1 MHTFF
6 LPHLRKYCLAGLLT
20 VLPLLITLIVLR
32 FLFQLIGGLFSP
44 VLGELFPDTPIWLK
58 YLILIS
64 AVFLLLYFL
73 GLLSSHFVGRWF
85 WGQVESILLK
95 IPLLRIVYRA
105 SREVV
110 RVFSGPEKGTFREVV
125 IVEFPRPGMKAVG
138 FLTGSLQDELGK
150 LYYKIFIPTTPNPT
164 TGFLEI
170 VEQSSVVRSS
180 LTIEEGISVIM
191 SGGILGPERMRLHS
205 GTDFPESADSSAE
218 SSAEQEESL

>member
-1 MHTFF
+1 MHKLF

-58 YLILIS
+58 YLIFIS

-73 GLLSSHFVGRWF
+73 GLLSSHFAGRWF

-95 IPLLRIVYRA
+95 IPLLRSVYRA

-110 RVFSGPEKGTFREVV
+110 HVFSGPGKGTFQEVV

-138 FLTGSLQDELGK
+138 FLTGSIQDEFGK
-150 LYYKIFIPTTPNPT
+150 PYYKVFIPTTPNPT

-180 LTIEEGISVIM
+180 LTIEEGIGIIM

-205 GTDFPESADSSAE
+205 GADLPELADSSAG
-218 SSAEQEESL
+218 SSAERGKSL